1 MRRNLMMTAAMLA
14 TALLLTGCGTSA
26 GPNPDS
32 ETEASGTQNR
42 TVDVQGEPR
51 EYLLHVP
58 SELAAE
64 PTLIVFAHGGF
75 GNASQAESAYGW
87 DRIADREGVIVTYP
101 QALGLAWNAGE
112 CCGKAA
118 RQGVDD
124 VAFLSSMVADLQDEF
139 GVDPSRTFATG
150 MSNGAM
156 MTYRMA
162 CETDLFA
169 AIAPVAGTIVTAC
182 DSPAPTSVLHIHGL
196 ADERVRFDGEPGS
209 GTTRVDGMP
218 VDEVVALWRDAD
230 GCATPVSSSTPP
242 VTSVKADCADG
253 RVVELLTIDGAGHQ
267 WPGASSRGAADPD
280 PASSAI
286 DATETIWQFFVS
298 QTP

>member
-1 MRRNLMMTAAMLA
+1 MLVMSA
-14 TALLLTGCGTSA
+14 VLAVAILLTGCGTA
-26 GPNPDS
+26 DGPTRDS
-32 ETEASGTQNR
+32 ETGTSGAQAR
-42 TVDVQGEPR
+42 TVDVHGEPR

-58 SELAAE
+58 DELAAE

-75 GNASQAESAYGW
+75 GNAAQAESAYGW
-87 DRIADREGVIVTYP
+87 DRIADREGVVVAYP

-124 VAFLSSMVADLQDEF
+124 VAFLSSMVATLQDEF

-156 MTYRMA
+156 MIYRMA
-162 CETDLFA
+162 CETDVFA
-169 AIAPVAGTIVTAC
+169 TIAPVAGTIVTEC

-196 ADERVRFDGEPGS
+196 ADERVRFDGERGS

-218 VDEVVALWRDAD
+218 IEQVAALWRDAD
-230 GCATPVSSSTPP
+230 DCTPPVSSSTPP
-242 VTSVKADCADG
+242 VTSVRADCADG

-298 QTP
+298 PRP